1 MFVKGGELL
10 LTQGASSE
18 IATEPGLG
26 WTSATV
32 LVLGKVSF
40 AGRISEQKMTSSSSS
55 SESVT
60 MIFFVS

>member
-32 LVLGKVSF
+32 LVLQSLLC
-40 AGRISEQKMTSSSSS
+40 AGRISEQKNDIIA
-55 SESVT
+55 V
-60 MIFFVS
+60 II